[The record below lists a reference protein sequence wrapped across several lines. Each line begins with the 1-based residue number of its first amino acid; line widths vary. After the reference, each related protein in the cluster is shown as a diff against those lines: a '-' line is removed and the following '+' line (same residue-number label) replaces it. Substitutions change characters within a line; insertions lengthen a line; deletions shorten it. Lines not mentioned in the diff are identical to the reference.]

1 MINLGPSDSKEIKIE
16 IEAIETPAG
25 LVPNLE
31 SIKKI
36 AHALNLIND
45 EVILNHEEI
54 KKEVINKMESIE
66 NELKVFK
73 KIFAEKVITS
83 EILSLKLQKLEEKVE
98 ASFSDVNKRIEN
110 LSNEIKNF
118 EKSMKIVIADSIH
131 HFMRGAGIK

>member
-1 MINLGPSDSKEIKIE
+1 MGPSDSKEIKIE